1 MKSRFQMLLGLFI
14 FVILAPSLGVGAD
27 LDNLKICKEKS
38 LAAAAL
44 IQAEGEN
51 AFAKIRDPNG
61 GFRYAGNEGYIWV
74 HDLDGI
80 MVMHPIKPAM
90 EGQNFL
96 EMRDVNGV
104 YLFEAFNSVA
114 TQKGQG
120 WVPYSWRKPGERGS
134 SPKVSFVVLVENGG
148 KKYVVGSGL
157 YDYTADDVRSLFPD
171 DQVFEE

>member
-1 MKSRFQMLLGLFI
+1 MKSRYSMLLGLLLTVL
-14 FVILAPSLGVGAD
+14 FVPSLGAAAD
-27 LDNLKICKEKS
+27 LNNLKICREKS

-44 IQAEGEN
+44 IKAEGES

-61 GFRYAGNEGYIWV
+61 GFRYAGSEGYIWV

-104 YLFEAFNSVA
+104 YLFEAFNAVA

-134 SPKVSFVVLVENGG
+134 SPKISFVVLTESGG

-157 YDYTADDVRSLFPD
+157 YDYSADDVRSLFPD
-171 DQVFEE
+171 DLVYEE